1 VSTDPRVQR
10 THLHVLQ
17 QARELIA
24 ADGIGALN
32 YTALATR
39 AQVTRPTLYRHWPT
53 PTELLIDLVLQGG
66 PTHYP
71 DPGTDAPAVVRT
83 FLRSLRDAMRD
94 PALASAFSA
103 LISAAEHDPTA
114 GTALHAVAEDRRAAL
129 NTVLAPS
136 AVHIHPPELAQLSGA
151 VLFQR
156 FIART
161 DVTDTFIDEVTD
173 RWWHARPGHHHEDPT
188 PG

>member
-1 VSTDPRVQR
+1 VTTDPRVQR
-10 THLHVLQ
+10 TRLHVLQ

-24 ADGIGALN
+24 AEGTGALT
-32 YTALATR
+32 YTALAAR

-53 PTELLIDLVLQGG
+53 PTELLVDLVLQGG

-71 DPGTDAPAVVRT
+71 DPGTDAPAVVRA
-83 FLRSLRDAMRD
+83 FLRSLRDGMDD
-94 PALASAFSA
+94 PALAGAFSA

-114 GTALHAVAEDRRAAL
+114 RAALTEVTADRRSAL

-136 AVHIHPPELAQLSGA
+136 SVHIHPPELAQLSGA
-151 VLFQR
+151 VLFQK

-161 DVTDTFIDEVTD
+161 DVTDAFIDEVTD
-173 RWWHARPGHHHEDPT
+173 RWWQARPERRHDTH